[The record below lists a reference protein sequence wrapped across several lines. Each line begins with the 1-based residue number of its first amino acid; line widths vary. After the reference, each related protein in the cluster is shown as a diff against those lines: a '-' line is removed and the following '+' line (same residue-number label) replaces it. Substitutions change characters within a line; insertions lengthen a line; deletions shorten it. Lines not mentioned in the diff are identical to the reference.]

1 MTGAPGGMPT
11 LTLAAAPG
19 GGPRNPGEERLDRAL
34 LRALLLALVEEGRRF
49 AATPDGDR
57 WRHVLAGASAAREGR
72 ALWTAA
78 GLDQFMTGADRGPG
92 SPRAMA
98 EDVAELLAA
107 EESPRDARPL
117 RFAVSARG

>member
-1 MTGAPGGMPT
+1 MSGMPT

-19 GGPRNPGEERLDRAL
+19 GAAPDPGGERMDRAL
-34 LRALLLALVEEGRRF
+34 VRAMLLALVEEGRRF

-57 WRHVLAGASAAREGR
+57 WRRVLAGASAAREGR

-78 GLDQFMTGADRGPG
+78 GLDQFLTGADRGPG

-98 EDVAELLAA
+98 DDLLALVAA
-107 EESPRDARPL
+107 EASPRDARPL
-117 RFAVSARG
+117 RFAVAAGG

>member
-1 MTGAPGGMPT
+1 MIPT

-19 GGPRNPGEERLDRAL
+19 RGPRDPAGERLDRAL

-49 AATPDGDR
+49 ATTPDGDR
-57 WRHVLAGASAAREGR
+57 WRHVLAGASTAREGR

-78 GLDQFMTGADRGPG
+78 GLDQFLAGADRGPG

-98 EDVAELLAA
+98 EDLLALV
-107 EESPRDARPL
+107 DAQEPQRGGRPL
-117 RFAVSARG
+117 KFAVASSD

>member
-1 MTGAPGGMPT
+1 MTGMPT
-11 LTLAAAPG
+11 LTIAAAHAR
-19 GGPRNPGEERLDRAL
+19 GPRDTDGERLDRAL

-78 GLDQFMTGADRGPG
+78 GLDQFLTGADLGPG

-98 EDVAELLAA
+98 EDLLALA
-107 EESPRDARPL
+107 AAQEAPRDARPL
-117 RFAVSARG
+117 RFAVAPRG